1 MSAETTLHAGDRT
14 SAAPRSARADA
25 AAGPGDVRVPN
36 VLSIA
41 GSDPSGGAGIQAD
54 LKSIAA
60 CGGYGMAAITALTA
74 QNTRGVTGVH
84 VPDPAFLTQQLEAVS
99 SDVRIDAVK
108 IGMLANAEVIG
119 AVHAWLSR
127 ERAAGRVAGAVV
139 LDPVMIATSGD
150 RLTDDDAVVALR
162 SLLAEADV
170 VTPNLPELAVLA
182 DAPPARTWAEALDQA
197 RRVAAAADVLV
208 VAKGGHLDELEG
220 SADGRNGDRS
230 GSRGPLGC
238 PDALVGPDGVVL
250 ELPGRRLET
259 TSTHGTGCSLSSA
272 LATLQA
278 RFGDWPA
285 ALRLTKRWLT
295 RAIEDSARLEVG
307 GGHGPV
313 SHLGQ
318 LWGGH
323 TVPDPRADVGHW
335 WDLIADLRGR
345 IDDVWFVR
353 RLADGTLDRA
363 DFEHYLA
370 QDSLYLRT
378 YSKVLSRAAQ
388 LAPTLEEQEFWAH
401 SAHECLEVE
410 LSLHRARL
418 ADAEAPGVTDPGAT
432 EPGATEPGST
442 AGRGT
447 SEAVSPVA
455 APPPGEAA
463 ASPETRAYLGH
474 LLAAAAVGSYPVVV
488 AAVLPC
494 YWLYQD
500 IGSRLAAANRP
511 DHPYADWL
519 GMYSSPE
526 FDAATRRAIAIT
538 QTQAD
543 TARPAELEAMLDAFL
558 ESSRQEMAFFA
569 QRRDS

>member
-1 MSAETTLHAGDRT
+1 MSTHTALDAPQTAATPGAVPA
-14 SAAPRSARADA
+14 AAPAPGPGTAA
-25 AAGPGDVRVPN
+25 AAGVRVPN

-74 QNTRGVTGVH
+74 QNTRGVSGVH
-84 VPDPAFLTQQLEAVS
+84 VPDPAFLTQQLDAVS
-99 SDVRIDAVK
+99 ADVRVDAVK
-108 IGMLANAEVIG
+108 IGMLASAEVIG
-119 AVHAWLSR
+119 AVHAWLAR
-127 ERAAGRVAGAVV
+127 ERAAGRVAGGVV

-150 RLTDDDAVVALR
+150 RLTDDDSVAALR
-162 SLLAEADV
+162 GLLAEADV

-182 DAPPARTWAEALDQA
+182 DAPLARTWDEALEQA
-197 RRVAAAADVLV
+197 RRVATAADVLV
-208 VAKGGHLDELEG
+208 VAKGGHLDELEAGHDGDG
-220 SADGRNGDRS
+220 SGAPR
-230 GSRGPLGC
+230 GC

-250 ELPGRRLET
+250 ELPGQRVET
-259 TSTHGTGCSLSSA
+259 TSTHGTGCSLSAA

-278 RFGDWPA
+278 RFGDWPT

-318 LWGGH
+318 LWDGRS
-323 TVPDPRADVGHW
+323 VPDPRADVGHW
-335 WDLIADLRGR
+335 WDLIADLRAR

-370 QDSLYLRT
+370 QDSIYLRT

-388 LAPTLEEQEFWAH
+388 LAPTLEEQRFWANG
-401 SAHECLEVE
+401 AHECLEVE

-418 ADAEAPGVTDPGAT
+418 AEAEARGEAPARAADAE
-432 EPGATEPGST
+432 
-442 AGRGT
+442 
-447 SEAVSPVA
+447 VA
-455 APPPGEAA
+455 ASA
-463 ASPETRAYLGH
+463 ETRSYLSH
-474 LLAAAAVGSYPVVV
+474 LLAAAAVGSYAVVV

-500 IGSRLAAANRP
+500 IGTRLAAANRP

-519 GMYSSPE
+519 GMYSSAE

-538 QTQAD
+538 QAQAD
-543 TARPAELEAMLDAFL
+543 TAPPAELEAMLDAYL
-558 ESSRQEMAFFA
+558 ESSRQEMEFFA
-569 QRRDS
+569 QRRVG